1 MSARSTGLF
10 LLAEIQDDLAVG
22 WLGLRYTN
30 LERTYEDVVFISSNY
45 GMVAILS
52 TFSKYATESIYCNGT
67 E

>member
-45 GMVAILS
+45 GMVLYGKVIFPVFL
-52 TFSKYATESIYCNGT
+52 F
-67 E
+67 